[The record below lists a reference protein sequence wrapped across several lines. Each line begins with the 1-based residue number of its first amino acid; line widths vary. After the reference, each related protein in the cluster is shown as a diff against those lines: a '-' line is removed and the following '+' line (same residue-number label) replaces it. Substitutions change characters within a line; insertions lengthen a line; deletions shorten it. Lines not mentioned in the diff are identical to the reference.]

1 MLFSFISY
9 EWVGV
14 DITRHWLNVK
24 QGSCQAMG
32 NWWNSRCGAKERRIV
47 RQISG
52 GGEKKGEEG

>member
-1 MLFSFISY
+1 
-9 EWVGV
+9 
-14 DITRHWLNVK
+14 
-24 QGSCQAMG
+24 MG